1 MNDASQSNSTVLVH
15 GATGG
20 VGAALARRLAQ
31 AGRAVF
37 LAGRDETRLTA
48 LAAELSAPSAAC
60 DVLDTL
66 ALERA
71 TLAAAGPDGALG
83 GLAFCVGSIQLGP
96 LRRQS
101 RESLRAAF
109 ELNAV
114 SAIEAV
120 RVAESHLKK
129 GGGSVV
135 LFSTIAVAQGF
146 TNHAAISAA
155 KGAVEGATRAL
166 AADLAPQVRVNAIA
180 PSLMRT
186 GMARPLLANDA
197 TAAAIAQ
204 LHPLPRLGD
213 CQDAAALAAFLLGP
227 ESGWIT
233 GQVFA
238 VDGGRSRVR
247 LKG

>member
-1 MNDASQSNSTVLVH
+1 MTNTLETHGAVLIH

-20 VGAALARRLAQ
+20 VGRALARRLASD
-31 AGRAVF
+31 GRAVF
-37 LAGRDETRLTA
+37 LAGRDEMRLA
-48 LAAELSAPSAAC
+48 QLGQELAAPVAAC
-60 DVLDTL
+60 DVLDTS
-66 ALERA
+66 ALEHAAR
-71 TLAAAGPDGALG
+71 LAAGPDGALA
-83 GLAFCVGSIQLGP
+83 GLAFCVGSIQLGA

-101 RESLRAAF
+101 RESMRAAF

-114 SAIEAV
+114 SALEAV
-120 RVAESHLKK
+120 RVAEPFLRA
-129 GGGSVV
+129 GQGSVV

-155 KGAVEGATRAL
+155 KGAVEGLTRAL
-166 AADLAPQVRVNAIA
+166 AADLAPHVRVNAIA

-186 GMARPLLANDA
+186 GMAGSLIANDA

-204 LHPLPRLGD
+204 LHPVPRLGTPE
-213 CQDAAALAAFLLGP
+213 DAAALAAFLLKP

>member
-1 MNDASQSNSTVLVH
+1 MTNALESQGAVLIH

-20 VGAALARRLAQ
+20 VGAALARRLRQ
-31 AGRAVF
+31 DGLLPF
-37 LAGRDETRLTA
+37 LAGRKAAALA
-48 LAAELSAPSAAC
+48 NLAAELDTGHCTC
-60 DVLDTL
+60 DVLNSQE
-66 ALERA
+66 LEQ
-71 TLAAAGPDGALG
+71 AAARAAGEDEVLA
-83 GLAFCVGSIQLGP
+83 GLAFCVGSIQLGA

-101 RESLRAAF
+101 RDSLRAAI

-120 RVAESHLKK
+120 RVAEPFLKK
-129 GGGSVV
+129 GRGSVV

-166 AADLAPQVRVNAIA
+166 AADLAPHVRVNAIA
-180 PSLMRT
+180 PSLLRT
-186 GMARPLLANDA
+186 GMAEPLIANDA
-197 TAAAIAQ
+197 TATAIAQ
-204 LHPLPRLGD
+204 LHPMPRLGTPE
-213 CQDAAALAAFLLGP
+213 DAAALAAFLLKP